1 MIYVLP
7 LSDINTSNKSKSLTV
22 PSDSSDNSNK
32 IFFFPC
38 ENLIVLQIMFPS
50 LSILRIKKSRLLR
63 IMIPVAA
70 SSSSVFLSTVFF
82 SMSASRSSCIFFG
95 KCPNTFSAGTSTIW
109 KSVIPV
115 PKAAIIL
122 HISSTFSVSAM

>member
-1 MIYVLP
+1 MPLP
-7 LSDINTSNKSKSLTV
+7 DNSTSNKSKSLTV

-38 ENLIVLQIMFPS
+38 ENLIVLQVIFS
-50 LSILRIKKSRLLR
+50 FLSILRMKKSLWLR
-63 IMIPVAA
+63 IIIPNPFTSISA
-70 SSSSVFLSTVFF
+70 FISTVFF
-82 SMSASRSSCIFFG
+82 SISAIKSSCILFG
-95 KCPNTFSAGTSTIW
+95 KCPNTFSTGTSTIW

-122 HISSTFSVSAM
+122 QISSTFSVSAI